1 MGKFS
6 DAGSFFNSRNQ
17 KPQAPQQPDS
27 PSANLQNQLLKE
39 QVDATTQEKEGG
51 YDAFQQYKGG
61 SNFDEQGQR
70 VGNTQEDILMSGGT
84 KLGKSLVAGTGDVIE
99 QVVDLTQ
106 LVYNFATPLGAA
118 ERAVGLDFSKNF
130 FDWVKENTSQE
141 LQDYAVTYQK
151 PGSEDFKWS
160 DMGTADFWTTDFA
173 RQVPNLLSMMAGGAG
188 LVKGAGT
195 LMTKMATKSIAKGGT
210 RLAKAGAL
218 SSKIVDPA
226 EELLD
231 K

>member
-39 QVDATTQEKEGG
+39 QVDATTQEREGG

-61 SNFDEQGQR
+61 SKFDEQGQR

-84 KLGKSLVAGTGDVIE
+84 KLGKSLVAGTGDVIKH
-99 QVVDLTQ
+99 VVDLTQ

-118 ERAVGLDFSKNF
+118 ERAVTLDFSNNF
-130 FDWVKENTSQE
+130 FDWIIENTYQE
-141 LQDYAVTYQK
+141 LQDYAVTYQQ
-151 PGSEDFKWS
+151 PGTQYFK
-160 DMGTADFWTTDFA
+160 
-173 RQVPNLLSMMAGGAG
+173 
-188 LVKGAGT
+188 
-195 LMTKMATKSIAKGGT
+195 
-210 RLAKAGAL
+210 
-218 SSKIVDPA
+218 
-226 EELLD
+226 
-231 K
+231 